1 LKTKKELPMGR
12 GFDNFTD
19 DAHADF
25 SQLPDSILVNRNLL
39 RSMMEKFGFKQL
51 TTE

>member
-1 LKTKKELPMGR
+1 MGR